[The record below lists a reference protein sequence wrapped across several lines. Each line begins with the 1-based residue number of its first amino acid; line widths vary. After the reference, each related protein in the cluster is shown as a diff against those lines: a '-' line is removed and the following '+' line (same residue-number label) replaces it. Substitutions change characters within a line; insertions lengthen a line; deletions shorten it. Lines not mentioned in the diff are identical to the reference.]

1 MICVAWQRAVGTAGP
16 SEARM
21 ARQILPWAG
30 GATVDVELNEDIR
43 ARAREFEA
51 VGVKPMD
58 SLHLACAEAAGC
70 DWFFTTDTGILRT
83 AKSIAS
89 VRVANPIEFV
99 GGV

>member
-1 MICVAWQRAVGTAGP
+1 MRRRFRFSSIYFA
-16 SEARM
+16 
-21 ARQILPWAG
+21 LK
-30 GATVDVELNEDIR
+30 LNEDIR

-51 VGVKPMD
+51 VGIKPMD
-58 SLHLACAEAAGC
+58 SLHLACAEAADC
-70 DWFFTTDTGILRT
+70 DWFFTTDTGILKK